1 MNDCVQAASR
11 MYFNSQFFPGMGGMG
26 GMMGSIKAAGGMMGG
41 MKGGIPGFMSGLDSM
56 GAMAGRESLLLKSKY
71 LIANLHKYVKFML
84 IDN

>member
-1 MNDCVQAASR
+1 MKNDFMNNCVQAASR

-56 GAMAGRESLLLKSKY
+56 GAMAGKY
-71 LIANLHKYVKFML
+71 LKDYIFLNRIKVNLSKT
-84 IDN
+84 